1 MKKEYTNFKKEIFTS
16 IDQVYS
22 EADTLLSIVNGYL
35 YKYKIFNDAD
45 RQDIVGDIILEI
57 NKRIESQ
64 SLSAGYIHRIIKSN
78 ILLFLRPVVKE
89 ISFQLEDGDDFAKD
103 KLLDNDSSTEDHYHN
118 YQLLKEYLPTKWL
131 ELDKVHT
138 NGDNQTSMIKN
149 YKHSY
154 KDFIWW
160 MVKHYDQLDKIFL
173 STNFNEIIKINDFPK
188 LYVKNIQMHYLFK
201 KVFKNEENALF
212 WRYMMDYSK
221 EEILIKLNLTEKQ
234 FRNIQYTNNKFINNN
249 IK

>member
-1 MKKEYTNFKKEIFTS
+1 MVYEKPLIIDCFSFSSIFILKETMEKEYTNFKKEIFTS

-35 YKYKIFNDAD
+35 YKYRIFNDAD
-45 RQDIVGDIILEI
+45 KQDIVGDIILEI

-131 ELDKVHT
+131 ELDKYTPTVIT
-138 NGDNQTSMIKN
+138 NPQ
-149 YKHSY
+149 
-154 KDFIWW
+154 
-160 MVKHYDQLDKIFL
+160 
-173 STNFNEIIKINDFPK
+173 
-188 LYVKNIQMHYLFK
+188 
-201 KVFKNEENALF
+201 
-212 WRYMMDYSK
+212 
-221 EEILIKLNLTEKQ
+221 
-234 FRNIQYTNNKFINNN
+234 
-249 IK
+249 